1 MTAKWKSWINHQ
13 DLRTSAWCS
22 LLSNEWL
29 GAFYSQKSR
38 TCLNQVNKYHLEYQI
53 SLQLIKLLF
62 LLKVKFSG
70 WAEVSEKEAYLIK
83 HTWHRKEK
91 MLISLPLHFQYNLI
105 PFLHFQHQKQWQ
117 HYKNVFFFFSYHMK
131 FPPPAKIQLPFTS
144 KNLSLVFNEFMWS
157 KISLK

>member
-13 DLRTSAWCS
+13 DLRTSAWYS

-29 GAFYSQKSR
+29 DAFYSQKSR

-70 WAEVSEKEAYLIK
+70 WAEVSEKGAYLVK
-83 HTWHRKEK
+83 HTWYRKEK
-91 MLISLPLHFQYNLI
+91 MLIFSPCIFNITWFSSYILSTRSSGNI
-105 PFLHFQHQKQWQ
+105 TKI
-117 HYKNVFFFFSYHMK
+117 FFYHMK

-144 KNLSLVFNEFMWS
+144 KNLSLVFNEFTWS

>member
-13 DLRTSAWCS
+13 DLRTSAWYS

-29 GAFYSQKSR
+29 DAFYSQKSR

-70 WAEVSEKEAYLIK
+70 WAEVSEKGAYLVK
-83 HTWHRKEK
+83 HTWYRKEK
-91 MLISLPLHFQYNLI
+91 MLIFSPLHFQYNLI
-105 PFLHFQHQKQWQ
+105 PFLYSQYQKQWQ
-117 HYKNVFFFFSYHMK
+117 HYKNFFLSHEI
-131 FPPPAKIQLPFTS
+131 PTPC
-144 KNLSLVFNEFMWS
+144 KNSASFY
-157 KISLK
+157 I

>member
-29 GAFYSQKSR
+29 DAFYSQKSR
-38 TCLNQVNKYHLEYQI
+38 TCLNQVNKHHLEYQI

-70 WAEVSEKEAYLIK
+70 
-83 HTWHRKEK
+83 
-91 MLISLPLHFQYNLI
+91 
-105 PFLHFQHQKQWQ
+105 
-117 HYKNVFFFFSYHMK
+117 
-131 FPPPAKIQLPFTS
+131 
-144 KNLSLVFNEFMWS
+144 
-157 KISLK
+157 